1 MSSQVNKLPPEIIS
15 YVARFFYK
23 NDDVDARS
31 IIPLTH
37 VCRYWRD
44 SIISTPDN
52 WTLIFS
58 ERRDLAVSSLQR
70 AKAAPL
76 TIHLNLDK
84 LKKDPG
90 FLDFLLPHVQHTTS
104 LSVFS
109 FFTAEELAKA
119 LPDFPRSMP
128 NLRSLK
134 LGKSG
139 QADWSLL
146 VGPFDFSV
154 HTLKVLSL
162 DNIPLFPSIFG
173 LKTLT
178 ELSLRHHDFNL
189 HLDTLLDFL
198 EENRSLESATLEVSF
213 ADASLRHSQR
223 RAPIGNQLRHLSI
236 YCDDAM
242 DGRALISGI
251 ALRKGAD
258 LQIRYSDRYSDER
271 EGLAD
276 ILAGVSLTHL
286 PSLSS
291 PTFMEYRS
299 SPRIIRLLGP
309 GGSFSYEGYFS
320 SGVTFREFTVLP
332 LEGIRDFRL
341 RYRASWIPTKLHL
354 SSFPS
359 LEVFVIDASAY
370 GSTFS
375 TMLQDHASPSLKTL
389 VFLDC
394 LITEDSMAE
403 LTRFASDRG
412 TTSASLNRVV
422 MVGQSD
428 GFLPTAASVERLRK
442 HVPVVE
448 VMEGAELPKDLL

>member
-1 MSSQVNKLPPEIIS
+1 MTRGRSFRLHMHVGTGAILSSRRPATGLLYSANGEIWQS
-15 YVARFFYK
+15 RTCSAPRQ
-23 NDDVDARS
+23 
-31 IIPLTH
+31 P
-37 VCRYWRD
+37 
-44 SIISTPDN
+44 
-52 WTLIFS
+52 
-58 ERRDLAVSSLQR
+58 
-70 AKAAPL
+70 PL

-90 FLDFLLPHVQHTTS
+90 FFDLLPHVQHNTS
-104 LSVFS
+104 LLVFS

-146 VGPFDFSV
+146 VGPFYFSA
-154 HTLKVLSL
+154 HTLRVLSL
-162 DNIPLFPSIFG
+162 DNIPLFPSILG

-178 ELSLRHHDFNL
+178 ELSLRHRDFNL

-198 EENRSLESATLEVSF
+198 EGNHSLESATLEVSF

-242 DGRALISGI
+242 DGRALISSI
-251 ALRKGAD
+251 ALQKGAD
-258 LQIRYSDRYSDER
+258 LQIRYSNCYSDER
-271 EGLAD
+271 VGLAD
-276 ILAGVSLTHL
+276 ILAGVPLTHL

-291 PTFMEYRS
+291 PTFMECRP

-309 GGSFSYEGYFS
+309 GGSFLYEGYF
-320 SGVTFREFTVLP
+320 
-332 LEGIRDFRL
+332 
-341 RYRASWIPTKLHL
+341 
-354 SSFPS
+354 
-359 LEVFVIDASAY
+359 
-370 GSTFS
+370 
-375 TMLQDHASPSLKTL
+375 
-389 VFLDC
+389 
-394 LITEDSMAE
+394 
-403 LTRFASDRG
+403 
-412 TTSASLNRVV
+412 NRVV

-428 GFLPTAASVERLRK
+428 GFLPTAASIERLGK

-448 VMEGAELPKDLL
+448 VMEGMELPKDLL